1 MCVVDGG
8 AYAGADP
15 GAAPTDAVDAGTV
28 CVCGMDAMSGG
39 SGGMCRCC
47 DVPAMV
53 SVALPVPRIDA
64 SRSSYDDFIARL
76 PRSLLSGSSP
86 RRSNFSFISWRH
98 FSNGGI
104 VARGTW
110 RKWSAKACAL
120 FFWTMA
126 SEGSADAPEG
136 AEAPMP
142 ATFRELGVIE
152 PLCEAC
158 DKLHFTKP
166 TPIQAK
172 AIPEALQGHDVIG
185 LAQTGSGKTAAFS
198 IPILQALWDN
208 PRPFFACVLA
218 PTRELSYQIAQQIEA
233 LGATIGARCA
243 TIVGGMDMM
252 TQSIALSK
260 RPHVIVATPGRLQ
273 DHLENTKGFS
283 LRGLQYLVMDE
294 ADRLLDLDFGPII
307 DKLLQNIP
315 KERRTMLFS
324 ATMTTK
330 VAKLQRASLR
340 SPVRVEIGTKYAT
353 VSTLHQY
360 YLFMP
365 FAHKDTYLTF
375 LANEQAGQSIIVFT
389 RTVHDAQRI
398 AVMLRLLGFS
408 AIPLHGQLSQ
418 TARLGALNKFKSG
431 GRNIMVCTDVAAR
444 GLDIPAVDLVVNYD
458 IPTHSKDY
466 IHRVGRTARAGRQGR
481 SVTLV
486 TQYDVELLQRIET
499 AINKKLD
506 EFPDARDREMV
517 MLLSERVGDAQR
529 AALRELQEKGLG
541 GAGGAGKRKRRL
553 AANLED
559 DRDRDDDVVQAGTYR
574 SKAKGGAGKR
584 RK

>member
-1 MCVVDGG
+1 M
-8 AYAGADP
+8 ADEWDEQP
-15 GAAPTDAVDAGTV
+15 GSERRADERSEEGQAEQHEEHEE
-28 CVCGMDAMSGG
+28 
-39 SGGMCRCC
+39 
-47 DVPAMV
+47 
-53 SVALPVPRIDA
+53 LP
-64 SRSSYDDFIARL
+64 S
-76 PRSLLSGSSP
+76 
-86 RRSNFSFISWRH
+86 
-98 FSNGGI
+98 
-104 VARGTW
+104 
-110 RKWSAKACAL
+110 
-120 FFWTMA
+120 
-126 SEGSADAPEG
+126 
-136 AEAPMP
+136 
-142 ATFRELGVIE
+142 TFKELGVIE

-158 DKLHFTKP
+158 DKMHFAKP
-166 TPIQAK
+166 TAIQAK
-172 AIPEALQGHDVIG
+172 AIPEALQGRDVIG

-252 TQSIALSK
+252 SQSIALSK

-283 LRGLQYLVMDE
+283 LRGLKYLVMDE

-315 KERRTMLFS
+315 KDRRTMLFS

-340 SPVRVEIGTKYAT
+340 NPVRVEIGTKYST

-365 FAHKDTYLTF
+365 FAHKDTYLVF
-375 LANEQAGQSIIVFT
+375 LANEQAGHSIIVFT
-389 RTVHDAQRI
+389 RTVNDAQRL
-398 AVMLRLLGFS
+398 AVMLRMLGFS

-444 GLDIPAVDLVVNYD
+444 GLDIPAVDLVVNFD

-486 TQYDVELLQRIET
+486 TQYDVELLQRIEA
-499 AINKKLD
+499 AIGKKLA
-506 EFPDARDREMV
+506 EFPGANDREMV
-517 MLLSERVGDAQR
+517 MLLSERVGEAQR
-529 AALRELQEKGLG
+529 AAIRELQEKGLG
-541 GAGGAGKRKRRL
+541 GAGGAGKRKRRM
-553 AANLED
+553 AAGMDD
-559 DRDRDDDVVQAGTYR
+559 DRDRDDDVVQAGSYR
-574 SKAKGGAGKR
+574 SKVKGGKKR
-584 RK
+584 R

>member
-1 MCVVDGG
+1 
-8 AYAGADP
+8 
-15 GAAPTDAVDAGTV
+15 
-28 CVCGMDAMSGG
+28 
-39 SGGMCRCC
+39 
-47 DVPAMV
+47 
-53 SVALPVPRIDA
+53 
-64 SRSSYDDFIARL
+64 
-76 PRSLLSGSSP
+76 
-86 RRSNFSFISWRH
+86 
-98 FSNGGI
+98 
-104 VARGTW
+104 
-110 RKWSAKACAL
+110 
-120 FFWTMA
+120 MA
-126 SEGSADAPEG
+126 SDEAQA
-136 AEAPMP
+136 AETYEPT
-142 ATFRELGVIE
+142 TFQELGVIA
-152 PLCEAC
+152 PICEAC
-158 DKLHFTKP
+158 EKLQFRKP
-166 TPIQAK
+166 TAIQAK
-172 AIPEALQGHDVIG
+172 AIPESLQGRDVIG

-208 PRPFFACVLA
+208 PRPYFACVLA
-218 PTRELSYQIAQQIEA
+218 PTRELSYQISQQIEA

-283 LRGLQYLVMDE
+283 LRSLQYLVMDE

-315 KERRTMLFS
+315 KDRRTMLFS

-340 SPVRVEIGTKYAT
+340 NPVRIEIGTKYST

-375 LANEQAGQSIIVFT
+375 LANEQVGQSIIVFT
-389 RTVHDAQRI
+389 RTVHDAQRL

-499 AINKKLD
+499 AIGKKLE
-506 EFPDARDREMV
+506 EFPEARDREMV
-517 MLLSERVGDAQR
+517 MLLSERVGEAQR
-529 AALRELQEKGLG
+529 AAARELQEKGLG
-541 GAGGAGKRKRRL
+541 NAGGAGKRKRRQAGQL
-553 AANLED
+553 DD

-574 SKAKGGAGKR
+574 SKSKSSKR
-584 RK
+584 R

>member
-1 MCVVDGG
+1 MPRGVEEK
-8 AYAGADP
+8 
-15 GAAPTDAVDAGTV
+15 
-28 CVCGMDAMSGG
+28 
-39 SGGMCRCC
+39 
-47 DVPAMV
+47 V
-53 SVALPVPRIDA
+53 S
-64 SRSSYDDFIARL
+64 
-76 PRSLLSGSSP
+76 
-86 RRSNFSFISWRH
+86 
-98 FSNGGI
+98 
-104 VARGTW
+104 
-110 RKWSAKACAL
+110 
-120 FFWTMA
+120 TMA
-126 SEGSADAPEG
+126 DEWDEQPGSERRADERPEEG
-136 AEAPMP
+136 HAEQHEEQEEHEELPS
-142 ATFRELGVIE
+142 TFKELGVIE

-158 DKLHFTKP
+158 DKMHFAKP
-166 TPIQAK
+166 TAIQAK
-172 AIPEALQGHDVIG
+172 AIPEALQGRDVIG

-252 TQSIALSK
+252 SQSIALSK

-283 LRGLQYLVMDE
+283 LRGLKYLVMDE

-315 KERRTMLFS
+315 KDRRTMLFS

-340 SPVRVEIGTKYAT
+340 NPVRVEIGTKYST

-365 FAHKDTYLTF
+365 FAHKDTYLVF
-375 LANEQAGQSIIVFT
+375 LANEQAGHSIIVFT
-389 RTVHDAQRI
+389 RTVNDAQRL
-398 AVMLRLLGFS
+398 AVMLRMLGFS

-444 GLDIPAVDLVVNYD
+444 GLDIPAVDLVVNFD

-486 TQYDVELLQRIET
+486 TQYDVELLQRIEA
-499 AINKKLD
+499 AIGKKLA
-506 EFPDARDREMV
+506 EFPGANDREMV
-517 MLLSERVGDAQR
+517 MLLSERVGEAQR
-529 AALRELQEKGLG
+529 AAIRELQKKGLG
-541 GAGGAGKRKRRL
+541 GAGGAGKRKRRM
-553 AANLED
+553 AAGMDD
-559 DRDRDDDVVQAGTYR
+559 DRDRDDDVVQAGSYR
-574 SKAKGGAGKR
+574 SKAKGGKKR
-584 RK
+584 R

>member
-1 MCVVDGG
+1 
-8 AYAGADP
+8 
-15 GAAPTDAVDAGTV
+15 
-28 CVCGMDAMSGG
+28 
-39 SGGMCRCC
+39 
-47 DVPAMV
+47 
-53 SVALPVPRIDA
+53 
-64 SRSSYDDFIARL
+64 
-76 PRSLLSGSSP
+76 
-86 RRSNFSFISWRH
+86 
-98 FSNGGI
+98 
-104 VARGTW
+104 
-110 RKWSAKACAL
+110 
-120 FFWTMA
+120 MA
-126 SEGSADAPEG
+126 SEAPADAPEG

-142 ATFRELGVIE
+142 TTFRELGVIE

-166 TPIQAK
+166 TPIQAR

-506 EFPDARDREMV
+506 EFPDAKDREMV
-517 MLLSERVGDAQR
+517 MLLSERVGEAQR

-574 SKAKGGAGKR
+574 SKARGGAGKR